1 MAKFFDIFIFLA
13 LFEISNGYKPNRKSN
28 FRNQGHFLS
37 DRFGNRSR
45 EKAAKHYLRKQ
56 REMRMRSDRANALRQ
71 DIRYLPEI
79 DGPGGHGCPRTRM
92 SVSIDLGY
100 FPE

>member
-28 FRNQGHFLS
+28 FWNQSHFLS

-79 DGPGGHGCPRTRM
+79 GEPGR
-92 SVSIDLGY
+92 L
-100 FPE
+100 

>member
-1 MAKFFDIFIFLA
+1 MDTNQTVSLIMM
-13 LFEISNGYKPNRKSN
+13 
-28 FRNQGHFLS
+28 NQGDFLS

-79 DGPGGHGCPRTRM
+79 GEPGGCRGTVTRV
-92 SVSIDLGY
+92 SVSADLCY
-100 FPE
+100 LTE